1 MYHNNLFRD
10 VNEALP
16 ILLNNLLHRGA
27 VVDSRAGKTLEMTHV
42 GITLTEPLRREITVD
57 HRKANIA
64 AQIAETM
71 WVLAGKN
78 DIGWLSHYLPRAA
91 DFSDDGKTWRA
102 GYGPRLRHWPAADHG
117 EPIDQFRTVLDV
129 LRQSPGSR
137 QAVMSIWDP
146 AQDYKAS
153 KDIPCNNWLSWS
165 LRDGRL
171 DLHVAIRSND
181 VVWGWSGINQF
192 EWSALLEILA
202 GMLAV
207 EPGAIHYSTTSFHMY
222 ERHFAKAKKIV
233 QTAGAALPPFTT
245 PSPRFNA
252 TGLDDV
258 DSLDYLF
265 AQWFEIEK
273 GIRHGEEMSHRIEQF
288 PEPMLQ
294 SWLRVLA
301 WWWTGEREYLAALE
315 GTDLEYACTR
325 AVQPPERTLVEVHT
339 PTQEAPVARY
349 LADGGTSGSSDFVN
363 MLCDLHLEKHA
374 AYGDSWMK
382 RGEFFSILPNIGR
395 KVDRLGNG
403 ETSDESSAD
412 TAGDLFVYLAKYL
425 VWLTDR
431 TTAVPPH
438 LATNDPRRANSMMRE
453 TEEACAGR
461 SVPGQEDLT
470 IALKVAYE
478 DLLGLAEAQDPHRR
492 AHVIVMMSNSYM
504 LARLLWEREQAGDDY
519 RGADVD

>member
-1 MYHNNLFRD
+1 MYHNNLFKD

-16 ILLNNLLHRGA
+16 ILLNGLLHRGS
-27 VVDSRAGKTLEMTHV
+27 VVESRAGKTLEMTHV
-42 GITLTEPLRREITVD
+42 GITLTEPLRREITVPN
-57 HRKANIA
+57 RKANIA

-129 LRQSPGSR
+129 LRASPGSR

-146 AQDYKAS
+146 ARDYQAS

-165 LRDGRL
+165 IRDGRL

-192 EWSALLEILA
+192 EWSVLLEVLA

-207 EPGAIHYSTTSFHMY
+207 EPGAVHYSTTSFHMY
-222 ERHFAKAKKIV
+222 ERHFDKARKIV
-233 QTAGAALPPFTT
+233 NTAGAALPPFTT

-252 TGLDDV
+252 TGVDDV
-258 DSLDYLF
+258 DALDYLL
-265 AQWFEIEK
+265 AQWFEVEK
-273 GIRHGEEMSHRIEQF
+273 VIRHGEEASHLIENF

-315 GTDLEYACTR
+315 GTDLEYACTV
-325 AVQPPERTLVEVHT
+325 AVQPPERILVDIHAADRVE
-339 PTQEAPVARY
+339 PVARY
-349 LADGGTSGSSDFVN
+349 RVDGGTSGSSDFINSLV
-363 MLCDLHLEKHA
+363 DLHLEKHA
-374 AYGDSWMK
+374 AYGDSWKK

-403 ETSDESSAD
+403 ETDDETQAD

-425 VWLTDR
+425 TWLIDR
-431 TTAVPPH
+431 TTAESTTV
-438 LATNDPRRANSMMRE
+438 LSDDPRRANSMMRE
-453 TEEACAGR
+453 VEEAVEGR
-461 SVPGQEDLT
+461 SVPGAADLEER
-470 IALKVAYE
+470 LKDGYE
-478 DLLGLAEAQDPHRR
+478 TLLTLAEKQDPARR
-492 AHVIVMMSNSYM
+492 TFVEEMLSDAYM
-504 LARLLWEREQAGDDY
+504 LARLRFEAAQGDEY